1 MYSYYQRRQHTTE
14 HVVTPG
20 DPEPES
26 LSVAAILLAQMIGA
40 FKARILMN
48 KPVLKGFPQG

>member
-20 DPEPES
+20 DPEPEN